1 MIVSELI
8 SILENFDSNMEV
20 YLSSDEE
27 GNEIK
32 SLYDFEEELFN
43 EENEIVFKEDITDEN
58 DIRHG
63 IVLYP

>member
-8 SILENFDSNMEV
+8 SILENFDSNMKV

-32 SLYDFEEELFN
+32 SLYDFEEEFFN
-43 EENEIVFKEDITDEN
+43 EENEIIFKEDITDEN
-58 DIRHG
+58 NIHHG